1 MGFPGAQPPMDCLY
15 INAQEVPHV
24 GNKGQD
30 EAAQHEAL
38 RSQFVTLIVERG
50 ADGHPRLVLEGA
62 SMAASGFE
70 PGDTVEAIIQ
80 PDLVSILRLD

>member
-1 MGFPGAQPPMDCLY
+1 MSETRDRMKQR
-15 INAQEVPHV
+15 NTR
-24 GNKGQD
+24 
-30 EAAQHEAL
+30 AL

-62 SMAASGFE
+62 SMAASGFG